1 MTRFLL
7 AALVVSAPLAWSA
20 APAAA
25 ATDSGAAGAA
35 GQHQVHR
42 TAAKRHAT
50 QSQQHRRV
58 AHTRR
63 APRAAQ
69 PG

>member
-25 ATDSGAAGAA
+25 ATDAGAA

-42 TAAKRHAT
+42 TASKRHAT

>member
-25 ATDSGAAGAA
+25 AATGTEAT

-42 TAAKRHAT
+42 TVAKRHAT
-50 QSQQHRRV
+50 QAQQHRRV

-63 APRAAQ
+63 APRTAQ